1 MYRWLT
7 VMYVVRKHDR
17 RLCHRVPLCQIVR
30 WVYYFFMHRMTAFFT
45 TLMNTFMI
53 IIIVRGVIMTEY
65 FTNLI
70 ILLL

>member
-1 MYRWLT
+1 
-7 VMYVVRKHDR
+7 
-17 RLCHRVPLCQIVR
+17 
-30 WVYYFFMHRMTAFFT
+30 MTAFFT

-53 IIIVRGVIMTEY
+53 IIIVRGVLMTEY